1 MDSKAFYDEWVD
13 RQTAVGVNER
23 HRAILGWLR
32 RFGMRPSDRVLE
44 IGCGVG
50 TVTALLAE
58 ELTGGGS
65 VLGVDLSPRS
75 VDAARERLAGRGN
88 VRLEAADV
96 LELHLQERFDVV
108 VLPDVIEHIPLE
120 HHDRLFERLVAWTK
134 PDGFALLH
142 YPNPWYL
149 EWCRAHHPE
158 ILQLVDQAIHPHHLA
173 ARAHEHGLHVAHLE
187 TYSIWVEEGDYVVA
201 VLRPVRPNAAFHEI
215 STPPPSLLDR
225 IRGRLRRL
233 LAR

>member
-1 MDSKAFYDEWVD
+1 MDSKAFYDDWVD

-23 HRAILGWLR
+23 HRAILAWLQ
-32 RFGMRPSDRVLE
+32 RFGLREDHRVLE
-44 IGCGVG
+44 VGCGVG

-58 ELTGGGS
+58 TLSERGS

-75 VDAARERLAGRGN
+75 VDAARARLAGRDN

-96 LELHLQERFDVV
+96 LEMDLSERFDVV

-120 HHDRLFERLVAWTK
+120 HHGRLFARLASWTR
-134 PDGFALLH
+134 PDGFVLLH
-142 YPNPWYL
+142 YPNPLYL
-149 EWCRAHHPE
+149 DWCREHRPE
-158 ILQLVDQAIHPHHLA
+158 LLQPVDQAIHPHHVA
-173 ARAHEHGLHVAHLE
+173 TRAHEHGLHLVHLE

-201 VLRPVRPNAAFHEI
+201 LLRPARADVAFHDLPGP
-215 STPPPSLLDR
+215 TPSLLDR

-233 LAR
+233 RG

>member
-1 MDSKAFYDEWVD
+1 MDSKAFYDDYVG

-32 RFGMRPSDRVLE
+32 RFGLRPGHRVLE

-50 TVTALLAE
+50 TVTALLADT
-58 ELTGGGS
+58 LAAGGS

-96 LELHLQERFDVV
+96 LEMDLAERFDVV
-108 VLPDVIEHIPLE
+108 VLPDVIEHIPIE
-120 HHDRLFERLVAWTK
+120 HHGRLFERIASWTE
-134 PDGFALLH
+134 PDGFVLLH

-149 EWCRAHHPE
+149 DWCRAHRPE
-158 ILQLVDQAIHPHHLA
+158 ILQLVDQAIPPHHVA
-173 ARAHEHGLHVAHLE
+173 ARAHEHGLHLAHLE
-187 TYSIWVEEGDYVVA
+187 TYSVWVEEGDYVVA
-201 VLRPVRPNAAFHEI
+201 LLRPVRLDAAFHDRP
-215 STPPPSLLDR
+215 SPPPSLLER
-225 IRGRLRRL
+225 IRGRLRRF
-233 LAR
+233 RR

>member
-1 MDSKAFYDEWVD
+1 MDSKAFYDDWVD

-23 HRAILGWLR
+23 HRAILAWLL
-32 RFGMRPSDRVLE
+32 RFGLRPEHRVLE

-50 TVTALLAE
+50 TVTTLLADA
-58 ELTGGGS
+58 LDAGGS
-65 VLGVDLSPRS
+65 VVGVDLSPRS

-96 LELHLQERFDVV
+96 LAMDLAERFDVV

-120 HHDRLFERLVAWTK
+120 HHDRLFARIAAWTK
-134 PDGFALLH
+134 PEGFVLLH

-149 EWCRAHHPE
+149 DWCRAHRPG
-158 ILQLVDQAIHPHHLA
+158 ILQLVDQAIHPHHVA
-173 ARAHEHGLHVAHLE
+173 ARAHEHHLHVAHLE

-201 VLRPVRPNAAFHEI
+201 LLRPVRPDAEFHDVA
-215 STPPPSLLDR
+215 TPDPSLFDR

-233 LAR
+233 LG